1 MFEIIDRTSS
11 IQTFDSLDFARYSDD
26 GGGQV
31 DERVAG
37 TLIKLK
43 NFKNKKY
50 IFLNKH
56 QLKTC
61 VG

>member
-37 TLIKLK
+37 TLDYIK
-43 NFKNKKY
+43 NFKNEKY

-56 QLKTC
+56 QQETC

>member
-37 TLIKLK
+37 TLDYIK
-43 NFKNKKY
+43 NFKNEKS

-56 QLKTC
+56 QLETC